1 MDLLL
6 TPISADARLTAVL
19 RAHLLPAAVLS
30 LVAVSGGCAARAQV
44 ATTSTSQPAV
54 IGPVL
59 TTAPVSP
66 QLATDPIADLIA
78 LSNSHFEAGQAELQ
92 RGHLE
97 SARLE
102 FNKALDVLLQST
114 YGARSEP
121 RIREHFDRL
130 VERISATEL
139 TSLAQG
145 DGFTEKKY
153 ESASIDD
160 LLALSTSPGEPSAAT
175 RQAVT
180 EDLQST
186 DHDIAIPLNGR
197 VLSFVELFTGR
208 LRGYLQDGLSRS
220 AQYLPM
226 IQDVFRAEGLPLDL
240 AYVPLVESAFKPD
253 ALSRAKAKGMW
264 QFMRGTALENGLK
277 HDWYI
282 DERAEP
288 EKATRAAAKYLKTL
302 YSMFGDW
309 HLALAS
315 YNGGPGRI
323 QTAIKRSG
331 GVRDFW
337 KLSASRRYLPRETR
351 DYVPLILAAV
361 IVARNPGQYG
371 MEITPEPVDDPK
383 FETVTLSVAVDL
395 RRVAEWVG
403 TTAEAIQDLNPELRR
418 WTTPV
423 RSTNYELKVPEGT
436 AEIVR
441 AKLADSGDVTNL
453 TWHTVRSGETLL
465 SIARKLKVS
474 RADLAEANYLS
485 IRSRVTTGQQLIVP
499 RAPTLLLAA
508 RTDNPAPL
516 VETRPVDPVVVAS
529 TAVPSATE
537 TTATTAQSKL
547 VYRVKPGDT
556 LSSIARVFE
565 TSVAALKKWNDLR
578 TNTLRVGQRLTIVTS
593 RTAAVATR

>member
-1 MDLLL
+1 
-6 TPISADARLTAVL
+6 VL
-19 RAHLLPAAVLS
+19 RTHLLPAAAFLC
-30 LVAVSGGCAARAQV
+30 LAIFSGGCAVRSQV
-44 ATTSTSQPAV
+44 VPSTSRPAV

-59 TTAPVSP
+59 VSAPSSP
-66 QLATDPIADLIA
+66 QLVTDPIADLIT
-78 LSNSHFEAGQAELQ
+78 LSNSHFEVGQAELQ

-97 SARLE
+97 TARTE
-102 FNKALDVLLQST
+102 FNKALDVLLESP

-139 TSLAQG
+139 TALAQG
-145 DGFTEKKY
+145 DGFAEKKY

-160 LLALSTSPGEPSAAT
+160 LLALSTTPGEPSAAT

-180 EDLQST
+180 EDLLST

-208 LRGYLQDGLSRS
+208 LRGYLQDGLNRG
-220 AQYLPM
+220 ARFLPM

-288 EKATRAAAKYLKTL
+288 EKATRVAVKYLKIL
-302 YSMFGDW
+302 YSTFGDW

-315 YNGGPGRI
+315 YNGGPGRV

-331 GVRDFW
+331 GSRDFW

-361 IVARNPGQYG
+361 IIARNPAQYG
-371 MEITPEPVDDPK
+371 MEIIPESLDEPK
-383 FETVTLSVAVDL
+383 FETVMLPAAVDL
-395 RRVAEWVG
+395 RRIAEWVG
-403 TTAEAIQDLNPELRR
+403 TPVETIQDLNPELRR

-423 RSTNYELKVPEGT
+423 RATNYELKVPEGT
-436 AEIVR
+436 ADIVR
-441 AKLADSGDVTNL
+441 TKLADAGDVTNL

-465 SIARKLKVS
+465 TIARKLKVS
-474 RADLAEANYLS
+474 RADLADANYLS
-485 IRSRVTTGQQLIVP
+485 VKSRVTPGQQLIVP
-499 RAPTLLLAA
+499 RPPTLLLAA

-516 VETRPVDPVVVAS
+516 VETRPVDPVVVARAS
-529 TAVPSATE
+529 VPSATE
-537 TTATTAQSKL
+537 ATTQSKL
-547 VYRVKPGDT
+547 VYRVKAGDT

-565 TSVAALKKWNDLR
+565 TSIASLKKWNDLR
-578 TNTLRVGQRLTIVTS
+578 TNTLRVGQRLTILTT
-593 RTAAVATR
+593 RTAALATR